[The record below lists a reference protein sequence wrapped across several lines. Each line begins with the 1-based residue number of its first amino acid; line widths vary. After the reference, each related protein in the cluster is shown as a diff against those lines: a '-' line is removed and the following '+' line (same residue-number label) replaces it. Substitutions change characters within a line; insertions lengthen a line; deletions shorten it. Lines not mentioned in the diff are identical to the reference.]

1 MTSRGARA
9 ASSAAGSAT
18 QAPRNPSSG
27 ASAPPADAAASA
39 SDEDE
44 LMEQQLQEHAIRVYN
59 EFVCAFQRRASQR
72 IAANRV
78 MIEAHRRQQERSRR
92 RYPETVDAIALDA
105 AHGIRRQ
112 QKVPVAPEARV
123 RKTARTEIRTTSES
137 LALSRPTVVLPRVP
151 ATPNATMWTALSK
164 NYDVEDE
171 RQLRYLPYF
180 GDDDD
185 EDVISEFFEIQR
197 RGTSACEMDFT
208 KEMCEAVLRHLQLTW
223 ELTPH
228 DLALIAKTLHVDL
241 KIMEDVHRQLHA
253 GARPSKK
260 QRTML
265 NSNKADAEPANGDA
279 APSGD
284 DSTSETLSMEHQ
296 MQLYERTI
304 DSYRSLFCRRCYV
317 YDCEYHGCREVP
329 KLDITEQNAVYE
341 MTKCMTTAVSTGKN
355 CGNQCFLGQTQK
367 NAKFSKARA
376 ISTAF
381 GWDERTRVACARAYF
396 ICAGNF
402 CDMAR
407 LLGDKTCLDVAEFC
421 EFHDINDH
429 SLALT
434 HKLQSHARRPARKKK
449 KKITPSVSH
458 LQQLQSGPMNV
469 IPTVI
474 TPCAH
479 PGACDDNNCVCHQDG
494 RLCSKLCACIHE
506 ECKIFFAGCRCVKG
520 RCRSR
525 WCPCFAAG
533 RECDLDLCVVCCAED
548 AAAESSTLNALVDGN
563 RSQAQPATAV
573 ASSSSSCQNRNMSL
587 GRHKRLRVGR
597 STMEGAGWGLF
608 VDEPVAKDEFVIEYI
623 GEMVTQEE
631 AERRGVVYDKLNR
644 SYLFNLD
651 SETVIDA
658 TRKGNKTRFINHSSR
673 PNCYSKI
680 ININSDYRI
689 GIYAMRDIAPHTEL
703 FFDYGYDK
711 DIKHQ
716 HIHKTPTLTEWM
728 KKPQRS

>member
-1 MTSRGARA
+1 
-9 ASSAAGSAT
+9 
-18 QAPRNPSSG
+18 
-27 ASAPPADAAASA
+27 
-39 SDEDE
+39 
-44 LMEQQLQEHAIRVYN
+44 
-59 EFVCAFQRRASQR
+59 
-72 IAANRV
+72 
-78 MIEAHRRQQERSRR
+78 
-92 RYPETVDAIALDA
+92 
-105 AHGIRRQ
+105 
-112 QKVPVAPEARV
+112 
-123 RKTARTEIRTTSES
+123 
-137 LALSRPTVVLPRVP
+137 
-151 ATPNATMWTALSK
+151 
-164 NYDVEDE
+164 
-171 RQLRYLPYF
+171 
-180 GDDDD
+180 
-185 EDVISEFFEIQR
+185 
-197 RGTSACEMDFT
+197 
-208 KEMCEAVLRHLQLTW
+208 
-223 ELTPH
+223 
-228 DLALIAKTLHVDL
+228 
-241 KIMEDVHRQLHA
+241 
-253 GARPSKK
+253 
-260 QRTML
+260 
-265 NSNKADAEPANGDA
+265 
-279 APSGD
+279 
-284 DSTSETLSMEHQ
+284 
-296 MQLYERTI
+296 
-304 DSYRSLFCRRCYV
+304 
-317 YDCEYHGCREVP
+317 
-329 KLDITEQNAVYE
+329 
-341 MTKCMTTAVSTGKN
+341 MTKRMTTAVGTGKN

-421 EFHDINDH
+421 EYHDINDH

-434 HKLQSHARRPARKKK
+434 YKLQSHARRPARKKK
-449 KKITPSVSH
+449 KKVTPSVSH

-479 PGACDDNNCVCHQDG
+479 SGACEDHNCSCHQDG
-494 RLCSKLCACIHE
+494 RLCSKLCACVHE

-548 AAAESSTLNALVDGN
+548 AAAETASLNALVDADP
-563 RSQAQPATAV
+563 AQTPTAPV
-573 ASSSSSCQNRNMSL
+573 NASTSASSTSCQNRNMSL

-689 GIYAMRDIAPHTEL
+689 GIYALRDIPPHTEL

-711 DIKHQ
+711 DLKHQ

-728 KKPQRS
+728 KKPARS